1 VLELATIRV
10 TGQSL
15 WSTIMIAYFPQ
26 SMAYWS
32 KQRLSGALPW
42 LGDLYDMLHQMLQT
56 ILADRCHLFAPEF
69 PAVKSGATSE
79 GGQQLE
85 IANKWNEQVYRIGET
100 IAHEKSYAA
109 PYRGSTTQHLQGSG

>member
-56 ILADRCHLFAPEF
+56 ILADRCHLFAPGI
-69 PAVKSGATSE
+69 P
-79 GGQQLE
+79 GGE
-85 IANKWNEQVYRIGET
+85 IKFDLGRRPTARNCR
-100 IAHEKSYAA
+100 
-109 PYRGSTTQHLQGSG
+109 